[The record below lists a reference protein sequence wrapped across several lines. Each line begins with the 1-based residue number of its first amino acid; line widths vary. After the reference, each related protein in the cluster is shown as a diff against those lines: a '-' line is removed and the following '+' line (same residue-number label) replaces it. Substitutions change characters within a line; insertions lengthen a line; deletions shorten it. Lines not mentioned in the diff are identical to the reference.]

1 MYLIKGFFIISI
13 SIIFIVY
20 KFFPKIDYI
29 IKKYL
34 PSQRVIDIKSD
45 MKSLD
50 NNNINITK
58 TDSINDKLDNIIF
71 IPIDYLYRS
80 FNYLFSQLPLRI
92 P

>member
-1 MYLIKGFFIISI
+1 MYLIIGFFIISI
-13 SIIFIVY
+13 LIIFIVY
-20 KFFPKIDYI
+20 QFFPKIDSI

-50 NNNINITK
+50 NNINITK

-71 IPIDYLYRS
+71 MPIEYLYRS